1 VKKRRIPKY
10 RLHKA
15 SGQAIVEVGGKVA
28 YLGPFDSPKSREKY
42 HRVVAELQRD
52 PDPAVALKS
61 FRDQRTLSLNELLL
75 AYWQHAQ
82 TYYRKHD
89 GGPAKELAKMW
100 DVIERLMDRHG
111 STDAAK
117 FGPIALKE
125 VRAKMVEDDLAR
137 RYVNHQ
143 VGRMRRIFKWA
154 VEEELI
160 PATMLEALKAVAPLK
175 AGRTKARETKRIMPV
190 DEAVAR
196 QVLPFLS
203 PPVRGMVEL
212 QLLTGMRS
220 DNVTS
225 MRACDLDMTG
235 AEWTY
240 TPLHHKTEHHG
251 HILKIPLGPKAQ
263 LVLKEFL
270 ALRLPSSD
278 GYLFRPDAAAEWR
291 GAERRKK
298 RQSPMTPSQ
307 AKRKPKSKPKKA
319 PGDRYDTDTYRRAIT
334 YGLGLLAKSQGHEL
348 PKDQPVTRQ
357 WLLSVGAIY
366 WHPHQLRH
374 TLGTAVRKTF
384 GFEAA
389 QIALGHA
396 SPDAT
401 KLYAEA
407 DFEFAKRIARELG

>member
-1 VKKRRIPKY
+1 MKQRRIPKY

-28 YLGPFDSPKSREKY
+28 YLGPYDSPKSREKY
-42 HRVVAELQRD
+42 HRIVAELQRD
-52 PDPAVALKS
+52 PDPAVAIKTL
-61 FRDQRTLSLNELLL
+61 RDQRKLSLNELLL
-75 AYWQHAQ
+75 AYWQFAQ
-82 TYYRKHD
+82 GYYRKPD
-89 GGPAKELAKMW
+89 GGPAKEQEKMW
-100 DVIERLMDRHG
+100 GVIERLMDRHG
-111 STDAAK
+111 PMDAAE

-125 VRAKMVEDDLAR
+125 VRAKMVQDDLAR
-137 RYVNHQ
+137 KYVNGQ
-143 VGRMRRIFKWA
+143 VGRIRRIFKWA
-154 VEEELI
+154 VEEELV
-160 PATMLEALKAVAPLK
+160 PATIPEALKAVAPLK
-175 AGRTKARETKRIMPV
+175 AGRTEARETARIMPV

-235 AEWTY
+235 PEWTY

-263 LVLKEFL
+263 AVLKEFM

-291 GAERRKK
+291 GVERRKK
-298 RQSPMTPSQ
+298 RESPMTPSQ
-307 AKRKPKSKPKKA
+307 AKRKPKRHPKKA
-319 PGDRYDTDTYRRAIT
+319 PGERYDTATYRRAIT
-334 YGLGLLAKSQGHEL
+334 YGLGQLAKSQGHEL
-348 PKDQPVTRQ
+348 PKDRPVTSK
-357 WLLSVGAIY
+357 WLKSVGAIY

-374 TLGTAVRKTF
+374 TLGTAVRKQF

-407 DFEFAKRIARELG
+407 DFEMAKRIARELG